1 MVDDDAPDLAH
12 DPAAAD
18 AETIV
23 VDPEGTGEPTGELH
37 PYAVLPEPIRP
48 EDMVTSQDVTFAQDP
63 EFGRNTETEFML
75 KYI

>member
-1 MVDDDAPDLAH
+1 MADDDARDLAH
-12 DPAAAD
+12 DAAATE
-18 AETIV
+18 AETIA
-23 VDPEGTGEPTGELH
+23 VDPVGHAAPTSEPH
-37 PYAVLPEPIRP
+37 PYTVLPEPIRP

>member
-1 MVDDDAPDLAH
+1 MADDDVRDLAH
-12 DPAAAD
+12 DAAD
-18 AETIV
+18 TEAETIA
-23 VDPEGTGEPTGELH
+23 VDPAGAGEPMSEPH

>member
-1 MVDDDAPDLAH
+1 MADDDARDLTHDTAATEAQTIAV
-12 DPAAAD
+12 DPA
-18 AETIV
+18 
-23 VDPEGTGEPTGELH
+23 GTGEPTGEPH

-75 KYI
+75 KYM